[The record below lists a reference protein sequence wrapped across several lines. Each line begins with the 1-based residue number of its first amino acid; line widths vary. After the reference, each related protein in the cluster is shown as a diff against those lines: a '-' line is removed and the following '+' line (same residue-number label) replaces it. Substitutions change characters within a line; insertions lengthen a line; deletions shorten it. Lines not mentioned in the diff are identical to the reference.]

1 MSTPPPAEHPRRF
14 APGAPEGLPDRDARA
29 DQGDGRY
36 LTDGVRLFRRVGS
49 FGEAAGLIGLE
60 DCRSLD
66 VVLLRAQEARS
77 LRPVRQHGLSV

>member
-1 MSTPPPAEHPRRF
+1 
-14 APGAPEGLPDRDARA
+14 
-29 DQGDGRY
+29 
-36 LTDGVRLFRRVGS
+36 VRLFRRVGS